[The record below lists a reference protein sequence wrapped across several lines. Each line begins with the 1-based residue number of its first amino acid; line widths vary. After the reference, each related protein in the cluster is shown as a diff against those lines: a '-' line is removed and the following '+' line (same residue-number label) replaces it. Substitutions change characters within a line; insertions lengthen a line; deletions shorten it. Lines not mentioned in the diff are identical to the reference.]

1 MIICPCQLSSRKTGP
16 RFCCCL
22 TVKLRPAASACES
35 QNFCPRKPGPYW
47 GHGVNPNPPAVASL
61 IYESTPIHCGKDAS
75 VPAKLTDQ
83 TCKHPVSLGSRK
95 ACLLSSTASMSYYD
109 MRSVSGEET
118 CYVDS
123 GLGRSGC
130 RRGLSLGR
138 VLSWKKCK
146 KSHKY
151 QCSLRMLAK
160 MQNNF
165 R

>member
-1 MIICPCQLSSRKTGP
+1 MYTKSVAGVIRSLCQAEDLKLLDSQTQTSRIC
-16 RFCCCL
+16 
-22 TVKLRPAASACES
+22 LRES
-35 QNFCPRKPGPYW
+35 ELLPK
-47 GHGVNPNPPAVASL
+47 GVNPNPPAVASL

-75 VPAKLTDQ
+75 VTAKLTDQ

-109 MRSVSGEET
+109 MRSVSVEET

-151 QCSLRMLAK
+151 QCSLRMLVKNAE
-160 MQNNF
+160 QF
-165 R
+165 

>member
-1 MIICPCQLSSRKTGP
+1 MSKSCGVSEKKFANPTLLQDLPGQLGTVCPLATQAFAKCVVSRRSSMS
-16 RFCCCL
+16 
-22 TVKLRPAASACES
+22 LRM
-35 QNFCPRKPGPYW
+35 NG
-47 GHGVNPNPPAVASL
+47 
-61 IYESTPIHCGKDAS
+61 GKDAS
-75 VPAKLTDQ
+75 VTAKLADQ

-151 QCSLRMLAK
+151 QCSLRMLVKNAE
-160 MQNNF
+160 QF
-165 R
+165 

>member
-75 VPAKLTDQ
+75 VTAKLTDQ

-151 QCSLRMLAK
+151 QRSLRMLVKNAE
-160 MQNNF
+160 QC
-165 R
+165 